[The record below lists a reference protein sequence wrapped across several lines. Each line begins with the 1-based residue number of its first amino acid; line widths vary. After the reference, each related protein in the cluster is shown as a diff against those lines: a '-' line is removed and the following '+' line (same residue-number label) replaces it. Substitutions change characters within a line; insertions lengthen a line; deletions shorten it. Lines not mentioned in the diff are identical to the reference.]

1 MADNDVSREDR
12 KLPAS
17 ARKLQKAREEG
28 NVARSRDF
36 GHFAMLGGAL
46 LAMAT
51 LGPGLLQASVS
62 LVRSAMSFARVPSLS
77 PEQVPSLFVSLGSD
91 SFFSL
96 VPLLA
101 VLAAASLIA
110 NIVPGGAVLSGKPL
124 AIRLS
129 KISPVSGL
137 KRIFSVRGAVNLLK
151 LMALAG
157 LLIAVSAWFIS
168 FSLPEF
174 AQLATWPLE
183 KSLGSGVSL
192 MLTGVVMLLG
202 VLALIALVDVPFQ
215 WYRHGVDLRM
225 TFEEVKQEAKESEG
239 DPHVRGRIRARQRE
253 MATRRMLTAV
263 PAADAVITNPTHYA
277 VAIRYD
283 EAKGGAPR
291 VVAKGV
297 DLVAG
302 RIREVARAAGVPLVE
317 APPLARA
324 LYAHVGLDR
333 EIPAALYNA
342 VAQILVYVYQLRN
355 RVAGRD
361 PAPRMPTEFDVP
373 AELDPLADT
382 GGAH

>member
-361 PAPRMPTEFDVP
+361 PAPRMPTGFDVP